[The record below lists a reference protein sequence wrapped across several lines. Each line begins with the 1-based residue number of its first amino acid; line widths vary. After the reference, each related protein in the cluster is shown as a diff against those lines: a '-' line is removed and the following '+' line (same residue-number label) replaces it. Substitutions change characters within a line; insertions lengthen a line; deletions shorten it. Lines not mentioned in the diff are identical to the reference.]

1 MCKLTWTCIPPRS
14 VRRFRIV
21 TGSKPLPKT
30 QVLSLPSSSQDQ
42 FVENNWR
49 VPFNWTWRPN
59 SKWSKMFTARCSHD
73 KEFRCSHLQVKHT
86 PEPPDVFTPELAVPN
101 LTRRCWRC
109 ERQAPTEDGLLAK
122 VGCGARGRHT
132 RRRWQR
138 FLRRRMKSNHKYDCR
153 YKHKYKYK
161 YRYRG
166 CHMCWIWPH
175 FLCRRKK
182 CIFGVW
188 NLAEFSR
195 FRWVKNSTIQCF
207 HLILSQIL
215 IGSICFI
222 RLNYYI
228 LIVILMYSSSFVVKL
243 TEWLLF
249 LNLASQIESN
259 QIKSAANLL
268 NAAPGIGLVHY
279 QDLLRLTTHGSL
291 ERIGDF

>member
-1 MCKLTWTCIPPRS
+1 
-14 VRRFRIV
+14 
-21 TGSKPLPKT
+21 
-30 QVLSLPSSSQDQ
+30 
-42 FVENNWR
+42 
-49 VPFNWTWRPN
+49 
-59 SKWSKMFTARCSHD
+59 
-73 KEFRCSHLQVKHT
+73 
-86 PEPPDVFTPELAVPN
+86 
-101 LTRRCWRC
+101 
-109 ERQAPTEDGLLAK
+109 
-122 VGCGARGRHT
+122 
-132 RRRWQR
+132 
-138 FLRRRMKSNHKYDCR
+138 MKSNHKYDCR

-161 YRYRG
+161 YKHKYRG
-166 CHMCWIWPH
+166 RHMCWIWPH